1 MAKRNPQAALRAAQ
15 AALARKEEEW
25 AGKFADR
32 LREAEGRADRL
43 HDELVVERRCREYYA
58 ELHSKVKKLNH
69 YLGLEKEVLTEEV
82 QAQRRKLK
90 EAALCRDAFLGLA
103 LFCAVLAGGLL
114 FYV

>member
-25 AGKFADR
+25 AGKFAYR
-32 LREAEGRADRL
+32 LHTAEGRADRL
-43 HDELVVERRCREYYA
+43 HDELVVERRCREHYA

-82 QAQRRKLK
+82 QVQRRKLQ
-90 EAALCRDAFLGLA
+90 EATLFRDVFLGLA
-103 LFCAVLAGGLL
+103 LFCALLAGGLL

>member
-25 AGKFADR
+25 AGKFTDR
-32 LREAEGRADRL
+32 LREEEGRADRL
-43 HDELVVERRCREYYA
+43 HDELVIEKACREHYA
-58 ELHSKVKKLNH
+58 EMYEKVRKLNH
-69 YLGLEKEVLTEEV
+69 YLGLEKEVLSEEV
-82 QAQRRKLK
+82 QSQRRKLE

-114 FYV
+114 IYV